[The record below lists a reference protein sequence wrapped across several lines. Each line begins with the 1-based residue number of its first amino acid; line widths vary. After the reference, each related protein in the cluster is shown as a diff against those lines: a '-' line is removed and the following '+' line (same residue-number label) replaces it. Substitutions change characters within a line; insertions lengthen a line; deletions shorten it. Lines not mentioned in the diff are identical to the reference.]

1 MNVDPSLA
9 IETVRKII
17 NGFFAILPKIAIAV
31 IVFVVFFFVSRG
43 INTVIRKAI
52 ERNKKHQNLALVLG
66 RLTQWVILLIGIFI
80 ALIIVIPSLTAS
92 DFVGLLGITS
102 VATGFAFS
110 DILQNFLAGILI
122 LLMEPFDIGDQIIV
136 GEFEGTVENI
146 ETRATGIRTYD
157 GRRVVIPNAQLFTQA
172 VTVNTAYET
181 RRLETEFY
189 IAATADTEKAKQVS
203 RDAIKSVDGV
213 LNDPAP
219 DVLAVGFESVG
230 VILRAR
236 WWIKPPRRQDA
247 MEARDRVVTA
257 IHHALTTNGIE
268 LYNPNA

>member
-1 MNVDPSLA
+1 MQISPHLA
-9 IETVRKII
+9 INTVEKII
-17 NGFFAILPKIAIAV
+17 NGFFAILPKIAIAI
-31 IVFVVFFFVSRG
+31 IVFLIFFFVARG
-43 INTVIRKAI
+43 INALIRQTI

-66 RLTQWVILLIGIFI
+66 RLSEWVILLIGIFI

-122 LLMEPFDIGDQIIV
+122 LLTEPFDLDDQIIV
-136 GEFEGTVENI
+136 GDFEGTVESI
-146 ETRATGIRTYD
+146 ETRATLIKAYD
-157 GRRVVIPNAQLFTQA
+157 GRRVVIPNAQLFTQS

-189 IAATADTEKAKQVS
+189 IVAAADAEQAK
-203 RDAIKSVDGV
+203 RATLDAIRGVDGV
-213 LNDPAP
+213 IDDPLP
-219 DVLAVGFESVG
+219 DVLAVGFESAG
-230 VILRAR
+230 VTLRAR
-236 WWIKPPRRQDA
+236 WWITPPRRGDA
-247 MEARDRVVTA
+247 METRDRVVTA
-257 IHHALTTNGIE
+257 IHRALTAHNIA

>member
-9 IETVRKII
+9 IETIRKII
-17 NGFFAILPKIAIAV
+17 NGFFAILPKVFIAV
-31 IVFVVFFFVSRG
+31 IVFLTFFFIARG
-43 INTVIRKAI
+43 INAVIRTAI

-66 RLTQWVILLIGIFI
+66 RLAQWVILLIGIFI

-122 LLMEPFDIGDQIIV
+122 LLTEPFDIGDQIIV
-136 GEFEGTVENI
+136 GDFEGTVENI
-146 ETRATGIRTYD
+146 ETRATIIKTYD
-157 GRRVVIPNAQLFTQA
+157 GRRVVIPNAQLFTQS

-181 RRLETEFY
+181 RRLEAEFY
-189 IAATADTEKAKQVS
+189 IVAAADAEKAKRVS
-203 RDAIKSVDGV
+203 REAIAGVDGV
-213 LNDPAP
+213 LDDPAP
-219 DVLAVGFESVG
+219 DVLAVGFESAG
-230 VILRAR
+230 VTLRAR
-236 WWIKPPRRQDA
+236 WWITPPRRQDA
-247 MEARDRVVTA
+247 MEARDSVVTA
-257 IHHALTTNGIE
+257 IHRALTTNGIE